1 MNPDLQRPVIPAK
14 AGIQMQRLNMDP
26 RLRGDDNGRGAPG
39 CKADRDGYAGVRR
52 IRKQSS
58 GLFSRRTPEQTC
70 EGREGGRGQ
79 ICFGQI

>member
-1 MNPDLQRPVIPAK
+1 MGDRGREDKGV
-14 AGIQMQRLNMDP
+14 
-26 RLRGDDNGRGAPG
+26 RGDGTRAAKKVQWTFFSPERPRTL
-39 CKADRDGYAGVRR
+39 ARVRR

-58 GLFSRRTPEQTC
+58 GLFSRRTPEQAC